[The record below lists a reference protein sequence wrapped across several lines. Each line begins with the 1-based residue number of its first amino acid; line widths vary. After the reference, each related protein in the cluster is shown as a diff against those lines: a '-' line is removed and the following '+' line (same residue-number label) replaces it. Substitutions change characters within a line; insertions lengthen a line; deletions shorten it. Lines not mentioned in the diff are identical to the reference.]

1 MRLQEKQN
9 VVEDLHER
17 FARSKIVIVTDYKGL
32 NVAAISDL
40 RGKLKAAGIEYSV
53 VKNSLLVR
61 ASEETGVACLAD
73 FFKGPSAVAISYDD
87 PVAPAKVLT
96 EFAKGN
102 DKFDVKAG
110 AMDGK
115 LLDLD
120 QLKALSSLPS
130 REELLGQLLATMN
143 AVPTN
148 FVRVL
153 YNVPSGLLN
162 VLQAIKDKKEAA

>member
-1 MRLQEKQN
+1 MRLQEKQS

-17 FARSKIVIVTDYKGL
+17 FSRSKVVIVTDYKGL
-32 NVAAISDL
+32 DVAAISDL
-40 RGKLKAAGIEYSV
+40 RAKLKAAGIEYRV
-53 VKNSLLVR
+53 VKNSLLAR
-61 ASEETGVACLAD
+61 ASEETGTAKLTA

-87 PVAPAKVLT
+87 PVTPAKVLI
-96 EFAKGN
+96 EFAKTN
-102 DKFDVKAG
+102 DKFGIKAG
-110 AMDGK
+110 VMDGK
-115 LLDLD
+115 ILDLD

-130 REELLGQLLATMN
+130 REALLGTLLATMN

-162 VLQAIKDKKEAA
+162 ALQAIKEKKEAA